1 MSLYFFNVFDGHS
14 SADTEGTDL
23 PNRQSARREAIRLTG
38 DILRDE
44 APRLIADE
52 DWRLEV
58 TDTAG
63 RLVLA
68 LDLFLTEAPSVP
80 SRMTSL
86 R

>member
-1 MSLYFFNVFDGHS
+1 MSLFFFNVFDGHS
-14 SADTEGTDL
+14 TADTEGTDL

-38 DILRDE
+38 DILRDA
-44 APRLIADE
+44 APRLLPDE

-68 LDLFLTEAPSVP
+68 LDLFLTEAPSVK
-80 SRMTSL
+80 SRMLAAT
-86 R
+86 